1 MGVQMSGQLSTRII
15 KVLIVDSNDLGIS
28 SIARAIT
35 DNLSIYDIYTT
46 NNTHKAI
53 SYMIGSALNEN
64 EAEFDFIVI
73 GEIIG
78 EMDRLALLVYIK
90 SSAQLNNIKVII
102 MGRDK
107 ECINN
112 IYLSNGAFAVVDSAS
127 DVRHAISAQ

>member
-35 DNLSIYDIYTT
+35 DNLSIYDIYAT

-90 SSAQLNNIKVII
+90 SSAQFKNIKVII

-107 ECINN
+107 EYKNN
-112 IYLSNGAFAVVDSAS
+112 IYLSSGAFAVVDSAS

>member
-1 MGVQMSGQLSTRII
+1 MGVQMSGQLPTRII
-15 KVLIVDSNDLGIS
+15 KVLIVDSNDIGIS

-35 DNLSIYDIYTT
+35 DNLSIYDIYAT

>member
-1 MGVQMSGQLSTRII
+1 
-15 KVLIVDSNDLGIS
+15 
-28 SIARAIT
+28 
-35 DNLSIYDIYTT
+35 
-46 NNTHKAI
+46 
-53 SYMIGSALNEN
+53 MIGSALNEN

>member
-1 MGVQMSGQLSTRII
+1 MGVQMSGQLPTRII
-15 KVLIVDSNDLGIS
+15 KVLIVDSNDIGIS

>member
-1 MGVQMSGQLSTRII
+1 MGVQMSAQLSTRII
-15 KVLIVDSNDLGIS
+15 KVLIVDSNDLGIP

-35 DNLSIYDIYTT
+35 DNLSIYDIYAT

-90 SSAQLNNIKVII
+90 SSAQFKNIKVII

-107 ECINN
+107 EYKNN

>member
-46 NNTHKAI
+46 NNTHKVI

>member
-35 DNLSIYDIYTT
+35 DNLSKYDIYTT